1 MKPNIT
7 LRTAA
12 FAILGLSL
20 SSCGGDIEKKIEDK
34 FNERVEAERRHT
46 PSNIEVE
53 PIDSLRVFEERHFAS
68 LKQLTFAGENAEA
81 YFSPD
86 GTQLVFQATRGE
98 FECDQIFTVPVIG
111 GEPTLVSTGKGRT
124 TCSYFMPDSSS
135 IVYASTHHH
144 DQNCPP
150 KPDYSQGYVWPVYD
164 TFDLFVRTAGDSL
177 YQLTDTHGYDAEAT
191 LSPLGD
197 KIVFTSMRS
206 GDLDIWSMNIDGSG
220 LKRLTTS
227 VGYDGGPF
235 FSPDGT
241 EIVYRASSPATS
253 EELKD
258 YKTLLG
264 QQLIRP
270 GQLNIYVMNA
280 NGSNKRL
287 VLENGA
293 ANFAPYFFPD
303 GERIIFSS
311 NMDDPRG
318 RNFDLYMVN
327 KDGSGL
333 ERVTYNETFDGF
345 PMFSP
350 DGRYLAFA
358 SNRNNAQP
366 NDTNVFIAEW
376 VD

>member
-1 MKPNIT
+1 
-7 LRTAA
+7 
-12 FAILGLSL
+12 
-20 SSCGGDIEKKIEDK
+20 
-34 FNERVEAERRHT
+34 
-46 PSNIEVE
+46 
-53 PIDSLRVFEERHFAS
+53 
-68 LKQLTFAGENAEA
+68 
-81 YFSPD
+81 
-86 GTQLVFQATRGE
+86 
-98 FECDQIFTVPVIG
+98 
-111 GEPTLVSTGKGRT
+111 
-124 TCSYFMPDSSS
+124 
-135 IVYASTHHH
+135 
-144 DQNCPP
+144 
-150 KPDYSQGYVWPVYD
+150 
-164 TFDLFVRTAGDSL
+164 
-177 YQLTDTHGYDAEAT
+177 
-191 LSPLGD
+191 
-197 KIVFTSMRS
+197 
-206 GDLDIWSMNIDGSG
+206 
-220 LKRLTTS
+220 
-227 VGYDGGPF
+227 
-235 FSPDGT
+235 
-241 EIVYRASSPATS
+241 
-253 EELKD
+253 
-258 YKTLLG
+258 TLLG